1 MVVAMRTM
9 HMSVLNFFLNGST
22 HVRDIQLEAQSLTGP
37 RMVAIQH
44 HRITFDFHHIENSFT
59 TIGCSPP
66 KLTTHFDTWRKI
78 FLGHGLQQAFVALTK

>member
-1 MVVAMRTM
+1 MVVAMCAM
-9 HMSVLNFFLNGST
+9 HMPMLNFFLNGRA
-22 HVRDIQLEAQSLTGP
+22 HVGDIQVKAQSLTGP

-44 HRITFDFHHIENSFT
+44 HRVTLDFHHIEDCFS